1 MAAFLYLMLLLF
13 SPVAAYRV
21 QLTDKAFPFLST
33 ETGELLRWSGGD
45 LLEALHTGAWIELAP
60 RGMRV
65 GAAATRL
72 LPSSPFVSDQQQE
85 NASWWWCSPV
95 PDALCED
102 ASGARLLPS
111 VPIGQAASGF
121 IAAFPVSSRSSSSSS
136 AADAASWRY
145 ARQDACAF
153 EGQGRSFVLTTSSSS
168 ELYTVTACDVVQ
180 GRLVLLLDPL
190 NDRVLLLTQS
200 LGPMAYCVALLQA
213 VVCLYF
219 AGGTSTGAAA
229 AGGSPN
235 DAIAALWLLLSCF
248 IVVGQGVPFV
258 TLADALHFWLWGVT
272 GVVLAVGHLLQ
283 QPQQQQQKGAEACVY
298 ALGALTNIVYR
309 SPENPYASIV
319 CAILVVRQWQK
330 LLLAMRLSS
339 SSLAAAAA
347 DLVLTSLALCATAE
361 LGLAPQCRY
370 RERWP
375 FYAGLGLYL
384 GFGLA
389 VQKQH
394 QHDEQQQK
402 CASDGSTTSTR

>member
-1 MAAFLYLMLLLF
+1 M
-13 SPVAAYRV
+13 AAYRV
-21 QLTDKAFPFLST
+21 QLTDKAFPFLAT

-65 GAAATRL
+65 GAPHHHATRL
-72 LPSSPFVSDQQQE
+72 LPPPSSSSSSSSFE
-85 NASWWWCSPV
+85 NATMSGWCWAS

-111 VPIGQAASGF
+111 VPVGQAASAFLG
-121 IAAFPVSSRSSSSSS
+121 AFPVSSSS
-136 AADAASWRY
+136 AASAAADAVASRRY

-153 EGQGRSFVLTTSSSS
+153 EGQGRSFVLPS

-190 NDRVLLLTQS
+190 HDRVLVVTQS
-200 LGPMAYCVALLQA
+200 LGPMAYSVALLQA

-219 AGGTSTGAAA
+219 AGGTAASSSSS
-229 AGGSPN
+229 GSNNSSPSSSSS
-235 DAIAALWLLLSCF
+235 AAALWLLLSCF
-248 IVVGQGVPFV
+248 IVVLQEEGVPVV
-258 TLADALHFWLWGVT
+258 TLADALHFWLWGLT
-272 GVVLAVGHLLQ
+272 GVALAAGQLLLPPP
-283 QPQQQQQKGAEACVY
+283 QPQQQGAEACVY

-309 SPENPYASIV
+309 SPENPYAGIV

-330 LLLAMRLSS
+330 LLRAMSS
-339 SSLAAAAA
+339 SSSSWSQAAN
-347 DLVLTSLALCATAE
+347 LVLTSLALCATAE
-361 LGLAPQCRY
+361 LGVAPQCRY

-389 VQKQH
+389 VQRERPKPSAALSA
-394 QHDEQQQK
+394 
-402 CASDGSTTSTR
+402 CASDGSTTSTP